1 MGRRGTATSGAADAE
16 AAMTVQVTWCVAA
29 RPLDDAAV
37 EAAVDAALAYGGRAG
52 VDVDVVLV
60 DDPTLAAL
68 HARFLGDPSPTDV
81 MSFDLGDGG
90 GPVGEVYVSVDRA
103 TAVAADRGVAVGRE
117 LALYLV
123 HGTLHL
129 CGHDDH
135 EDEDRAAMRAAERAV
150 LAGLGYDE
158 DAAPHDAS

>member
-1 MGRRGTATSGAADAE
+1 
-16 AAMTVQVTWCVAA
+16 MTVQVNWCVAE

-37 EAAVDAALAYGGRAG
+37 ESAVAAALAHGGRPG
-52 VDVDVVLV
+52 IDVEVVLV
-60 DDPTLAAL
+60 DDPTLAEL

-81 MSFDLGDGG
+81 MSFDLGEDGG
-90 GPVGEVYVSVDRA
+90 GPAGELYVSVDRA
-103 TAVAADRGVAVGRE
+103 RAVASARGVRVARE

-135 EDEDRAAMRAAERAV
+135 EDDARSAMRAAERDV
-150 LAGLGYDE
+150 LASLGYE
-158 DAAPHDAS
+158 ADAAPHDTPSA